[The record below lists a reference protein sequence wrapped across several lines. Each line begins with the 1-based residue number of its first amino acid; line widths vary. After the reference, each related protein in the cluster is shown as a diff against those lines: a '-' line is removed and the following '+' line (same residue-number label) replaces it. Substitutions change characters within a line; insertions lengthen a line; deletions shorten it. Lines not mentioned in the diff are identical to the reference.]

1 MWGYEAGEEGMCG
14 EGIRSGGVRIINV
27 GAGGFVVASNGFCM
41 CSIVH
46 IVLLSIFSILVG
58 GIFRGF
64 FLE

>member
-1 MWGYEAGEEGMCG
+1 MWGYEAGEKGMCG
-14 EGIRSGGVRIINV
+14 KGIRGGGVCVINV

-46 IVLLSIFSILVG
+46 VVLLSIFSILVC

-64 FLE
+64 VLE